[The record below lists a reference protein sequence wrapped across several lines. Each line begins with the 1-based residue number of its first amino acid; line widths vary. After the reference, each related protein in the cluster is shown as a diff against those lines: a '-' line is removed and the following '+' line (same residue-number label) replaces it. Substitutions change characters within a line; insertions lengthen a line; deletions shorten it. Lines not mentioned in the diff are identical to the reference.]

1 MAVLKSYTCSKC
13 AGVLLFDSDQEFFDC
28 PFCGT
33 KFNAVDFHGDEILDQ
48 AKDCLKKRS
57 FDAAKDKY
65 LIVLDNDPQNF
76 DALLGIVFCELKI
89 SSAEELNDRSV
100 LLNRDL
106 IPAKKAL
113 INAKR
118 QLPKNEADYFDKIMD
133 LIGLH
138 EKITKYEKRKIELL
152 SSNAA
157 QISINNKLLEGH
169 REDRYRDRS
178 ETVHRWWPLIL
189 IVMPFLAF
197 VELLPS
203 TWMIVLFFSC
213 LIGGVVLAIVLLTIR
228 DKKKD
233 EAFNPAHVLEQT
245 FERKIKGYESDYSLE
260 YEKLDGLYPETHS
273 AGKAVDELVKISSFN
288 GADIDAGKVISC
300 SKCAAKLILDK
311 EKRVYQCDHCGVAYG
326 VSLFFGL
333 PMEKALDSINTGH
346 YSDAKKRFDSIL
358 MSSPSD
364 FEALLGRMLCEGKWT
379 KISDID
385 LSDDLSITEV
395 REIKKCLAEAIE
407 RTSDDERSY
416 FAELEKLISVY
427 EENFYNAE
435 DLEQIDAE
443 IDKFDIETDVFAEAF
458 HGIYYRQQ
466 REEERN
472 AIMKKAYPY
481 QIKRKNCAAEFNS
494 LRRTIINMRSDS
506 VLCK

>member
-33 KFNAVDFHGDEILDQ
+33 KFNAVDFHGDEISDQ
-48 AKDCLKKRS
+48 AKDCLKKKL
-57 FDAAKDKY
+57 FDAAKDKF
-65 LIVLDNDPQNF
+65 LTVLDNDPKNF
-76 DALLGIVFCELKI
+76 EALLGIVLCELNI
-89 SSAEELNDRSV
+89 TSPEELTDRTV
-100 LLNRDL
+100 LVNRDL
-106 IPAKKAL
+106 IPAKRAL

-118 QLPKNEADYFDKIMD
+118 QLPKNKAGYFDKLMD
-133 LIGLH
+133 LINLH
-138 EKITKYEKRKIELL
+138 EKITRYEKRKIELL
-152 SSNAA
+152 SSNAT
-157 QISINNKLLEGH
+157 QISINSKLLEEH
-169 REDRYRDRS
+169 REDRSRDRW
-178 ETVHRWWPLIL
+178 EFINRWWWLIL

-203 TWMIVLFFSC
+203 TWMIVLFFIS

-260 YEKLDGLYPETHS
+260 YGKLDGLYHETHS
-273 AGKAVDELVKISSFN
+273 ARKATVEPGEISSFN
-288 GADIDAGKVISC
+288 SADIDAGKVISC

-311 EKRVYQCDHCGVAYG
+311 EKRVYQCNHCGVAYG

-385 LSDDLSITEV
+385 LSDDLSISDI
-395 REIKKCLAEAIE
+395 REIKHRLAEALKYA
-407 RTSDDERSY
+407 SY
-416 FAELEKLISVY
+416 DNRPFFAELEKLIWIY
-427 EENFYNAE
+427 EENSYNVE
-435 DLEQIDAE
+435 KLDEIDAE

-472 AIMKKAYPY
+472 EIMKKAYPY
-481 QIKRKNCAAEFNS
+481 QIKRKNCAADFNS
-494 LRRTIINMRSDS
+494 IRRTILGMRSDS

>member
-1 MAVLKSYTCSKC
+1 MPNLRSYSCPECGSFLEVDRNKDT
-13 AGVLLFDSDQEFFDC
+13 FDC

-260 YEKLDGLYPETHS
+260 YGKLDGLYPETHS
-273 AGKAVDELVKISSFN
+273 AGKAVDEPVKISSFN

-300 SKCAAKLILDK
+300 SKCAEKLIIDK

-395 REIKKCLAEAIE
+395 RKIKTCLAEAIE

-472 AIMKKAYPY
+472 EIMKKAYPY

-494 LRRTIINMRSDS
+494 LRRTIINMRSDT

>member
-1 MAVLKSYTCSKC
+1 M
-13 AGVLLFDSDQEFFDC
+13 
-28 PFCGT
+28 
-33 KFNAVDFHGDEILDQ
+33 
-48 AKDCLKKRS
+48 
-57 FDAAKDKY
+57 
-65 LIVLDNDPQNF
+65 
-76 DALLGIVFCELKI
+76 
-89 SSAEELNDRSV
+89 
-100 LLNRDL
+100 
-106 IPAKKAL
+106 
-113 INAKR
+113 
-118 QLPKNEADYFDKIMD
+118 
-133 LIGLH
+133 
-138 EKITKYEKRKIELL
+138 
-152 SSNAA
+152 
-157 QISINNKLLEGH
+157 
-169 REDRYRDRS
+169 
-178 ETVHRWWPLIL
+178 
-189 IVMPFLAF
+189 
-197 VELLPS
+197 
-203 TWMIVLFFSC
+203 
-213 LIGGVVLAIVLLTIR
+213 
-228 DKKKD
+228 
-233 EAFNPAHVLEQT
+233 
-245 FERKIKGYESDYSLE
+245 
-260 YEKLDGLYPETHS
+260 
-273 AGKAVDELVKISSFN
+273 
-288 GADIDAGKVISC
+288 
-300 SKCAAKLILDK
+300 
-311 EKRVYQCDHCGVAYG
+311 AYG

-333 PMEKALDSINTGH
+333 PMQKALDSINTGH

-379 KISDID
+379 KISDIN

-407 RTSDDERSY
+407 RTSDNERSY

-472 AIMKKAYPY
+472 EIMKKAYPY